1 MPELTAVRP
10 PPDTDD
16 PKRLTDAEQYRLWM
30 VDLSPD
36 YRTKKEALAGRPDLR
51 HEIWYWAGDPPTG
64 VCRFAVNTDRHH
76 NEVVALLP
84 KDGDQADLQPLLKA
98 CLIEALRRFP
108 EAGEWAVRGT
118 FEPPG
123 ERRAK
128 SWGTL
133 FPKANVYPDE
143 QGRWVIDMG
152 RLADAVAVVER
163 WA

>member
-1 MPELTAVRP
+1 MADVRP
-10 PPDTDD
+10 PADTDA
-16 PKRLTDAEQYRLWM
+16 KRLTDAERYRLWM

-36 YRTKKEALAGRPDLR
+36 YRTEKESLAGRPDIPG
-51 HEIWYWAGDPPTG
+51 EIWRWEGDPPTG
-64 VCRFAVNTDRHH
+64 VCRFAVNTDKQLAS
-76 NEVVALLP
+76 VVALLP
-84 KDGDQADLQPLLKA
+84 KDGNQADLQPLLKA
-98 CLIEALRRFP
+98 CLIEALARFP
-108 EAGEWAVRGT
+108 EAARWTVRGT
-118 FEPPG
+118 FETTG

-133 FPKANVYPDE
+133 FPDANVYADR

>member
-1 MPELTAVRP
+1 MAVRP
-10 PPDTDD
+10 PAATDA
-16 PKRLTDAEQYRLWM
+16 KRLTDAEQYRLWM

-36 YRTKKEALAGRPDLR
+36 YGTGKESLAGRPDLWG
-51 HEIWYWAGDPPTG
+51 EIWRWEGDPPVA
-64 VCRFAVNTDRHH
+64 VCRFSVNAERQH

-84 KDGDQADLQPLLKA
+84 KDASQATLQPLLKA
-98 CLIEALRRFP
+98 CLIEALREFP
-108 EAGEWAVRGT
+108 EAGPWLVRGT
-118 FEPPG
+118 FEPGPDG

-133 FPKANVYPDE
+133 FPDANVYADD
-143 QGRWVIDMG
+143 QGRWVIEMG